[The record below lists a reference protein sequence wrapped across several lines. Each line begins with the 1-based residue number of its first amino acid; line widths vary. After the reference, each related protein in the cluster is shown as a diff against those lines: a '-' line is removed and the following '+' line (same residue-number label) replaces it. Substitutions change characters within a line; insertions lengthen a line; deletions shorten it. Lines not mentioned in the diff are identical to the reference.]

1 MVITNPFDDDRDMW
15 LTRQF
20 TWNPNDFGG
29 DIEATIDAWYLDVRD
44 RFKSRT
50 DMDLED
56 MLSVNTIN
64 ISGGPKD
71 YVKEAMRYRINNE
84 HKP

>member
-44 RFKSRT
+44 RFKRT
-50 DMDLED
+50 
-56 MLSVNTIN
+56 I
-64 ISGGPKD
+64 
-71 YVKEAMRYRINNE
+71 Y
-84 HKP
+84 